1 MSRSVNT
8 THMKLLKQIL
18 ALLLVIAIFVGINGA
33 AYLFM
38 TQKLSA
44 NYGEITQIKM
54 IDLAKYLPFEETSE
68 LARVD
73 SSFKLNDG
81 DDLPVLDGAAALY
94 PIFSAVVGATYPE
107 ESVSFDGENFTADSA
122 LHYTNTRGAYKA
134 IVDGDAD
141 LIFCVKPSDEQLAY
155 AAEKG
160 VELEFV
166 TIGYEAFVFIVNKD
180 NPVDSLTTDQLRG
193 MFAGEYTNWKEV
205 GGDNYIIDVLQ
216 RNPGSGSQTALEA
229 FMDGRE
235 LKKYPLGFLGRS
247 IGFSFRFYV
256 SDIVENGG
264 VKMLSLDGVYPSKE
278 NVANGTYPIVSDL
291 YVVYRKDDDN
301 PNLRTLIDWILSP
314 EGQKIVEDSGYIPI
328 NLKRG

>member
-1 MSRSVNT
+1 
-8 THMKLLKQIL
+8 MKLFRQITSI
-18 ALLLVIAIFVGINGA
+18 LLVIFCFVG
-33 AYLFM
+33 F
-38 TQKLSA
+38 
-44 NYGEITQIKM
+44 
-54 IDLAKYLPFEETSE
+54 DLAIWNLATKRCINYTSEGMQAKSVELDKYLPFDPDSRI
-68 LARVD
+68 ARVD
-73 SSFKLNDG
+73 SSLKLEG
-81 DDLPVLDGAAALY
+81 DLPVLDGAAALY

-235 LKKYPLGFLGRS
+235 LKKHPLGFLGRS

-301 PNLRTLIDWILSP
+301 PNLRTLIGWILSP
-314 EGQKIVEDSGYIPI
+314 EGQKIVEESGYVPVS
-328 NLKRG
+328 